1 MSYQSC
7 DVCRKRKVKC
17 IKNNPMDRTT
27 PCKHCHDLEI
37 PCTYEYRP
45 KRRGPVNQYV
55 SRLREGKLE
64 DLGQPSNPQ
73 KNEGS
78 SSSLTSS
85 PTLGGSTTQNST
97 IPSIS
102 TNMSDP
108 STHQLDVLASR
119 DVLLQIISS
128 FFDFVYPNIP
138 CIHRPSFM
146 TDLEARRE
154 ESDPVFFALVASLI
168 ATTLAQTPGPCLPL
182 EGDEVRLLA
191 KRCYEASRSI
201 MAFSYDPP
209 TTMHIVLRYCDA
221 AYIYR
226 LGNDSAATRHA
237 AFGEAVQVGYTLR
250 FQKEEYYKDLDVIDG
265 QMRRRI
271 FWVLYG
277 ADQSSAIENSWPIN
291 LRLEDCTVDF
301 PAAVDDE
308 YITPHGILPQ
318 PPHQTPIVAG
328 LIYLSRMFAL
338 QGELLARIRIDERS
352 PPEGRFAVA
361 RLEEVGSI
369 HEKIM
374 NVMST
379 APESLRLRDERHSP
393 TLTRF
398 ANIGDSAYQQ
408 LDEYFADPDLMRMN
422 SSSNAFDIKK
432 ADLLVTQQRVR
443 FVVEEYHDRLRL
455 AIEGRL
461 DPVLQKQKRELVME
475 DLLQILHGVPI
486 QAIAANGPAICHK
499 VRYIASALLPELDSQ
514 SEYPTKTQQYL
525 WDFLNVLSEIEKQF
539 SVIYQF

>member
-1 MSYQSC
+1 
-7 DVCRKRKVKC
+7 
-17 IKNNPMDRTT
+17 MDRTT

-64 DLGQPSNPQ
+64 DLGQPSNPILT
-73 KNEGS
+73 EGS
-78 SSSLTSS
+78 DIPSTSPSTAKRSPTPSSSTLSS
-85 PTLGGSTTQNST
+85 APDL
-97 IPSIS
+97 SIR
-102 TNMSDP
+102 N
-108 STHQLDVLASR
+108 LDSLASR
-119 DVLLQIISS
+119 DVLLQIISC

-138 CIHRPSFM
+138 CIHQPSFM
-146 TDLEARRE
+146 ADLEARRE
-154 ESDPVFFALVASLI
+154 ENDPVFFALVCSLI
-168 ATTLAQTPGPCLPL
+168 ATTLAQTPGPCIPL
-182 EGDEVRLLA
+182 GEADAVRSLA
-191 KRCYEASRSI
+191 RRCYEASRTI

-209 TTMHIVLRYCDA
+209 TTMHIVLRYFDA
-221 AYIYR
+221 TYVYR
-226 LGNDSAATRHA
+226 LGNDSATRHA
-237 AFGEAVQVGYTLR
+237 AFGEAIQIGYTLR
-250 FQKEEYYKDLDVIDG
+250 FQKEEFYKDLNVIDG

-271 FWVLYG
+271 FWVMYG
-277 ADQSSAIENSWPIN
+277 ADQSNAIENSWPIN

-308 YITPHGILPQ
+308 YITPQGILPQ
-318 PPHQTPIVAG
+318 PPLQTPIVTG

-352 PPEGRFAVA
+352 PPKGRFAAA
-361 RLEEVGSI
+361 RLEEVKSI
-369 HEKIM
+369 HNKIM
-374 NVMST
+374 NVMNT
-379 APESLRLRDERHSP
+379 APESLRLRDDRHSP

-398 ANIGDSAYQQ
+398 ANIGDSAFQL
-408 LDEYFADPDLMRMN
+408 LDEYFADPNLMRMN
-422 SSSNAFDIKK
+422 SSSNAFDVKK

-443 FVVEEYHDRLRL
+443 FVVEEYDDRLTL
-455 AIEGRL
+455 AIEGHL
-461 DPVLQKQKRELVME
+461 DPIVQQQKRELVMK

-514 SEYPTKTQQYL
+514 SENPSKTQQYL
-525 WDFLNVLSEIEKQF
+525 WDFLHVLSEIEKQF